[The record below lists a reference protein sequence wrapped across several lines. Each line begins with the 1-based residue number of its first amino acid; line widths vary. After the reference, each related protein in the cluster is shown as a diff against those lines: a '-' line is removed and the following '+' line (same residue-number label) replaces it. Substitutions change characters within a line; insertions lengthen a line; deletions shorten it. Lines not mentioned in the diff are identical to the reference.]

1 MLLSLP
7 SVCTFKY
14 FHLFPLFFRAFSAQ
28 IHLSFC
34 RSSFLLPH
42 NYIYLIV
49 SSFILLSILLLPAL
63 LYLCKPFF
71 CLSACILF
79 RFFSFYYSHLI
90 HSVTEMSVFMFSYI
104 YSEFP
109 FSVRFK
115 LISAPGL
122 YKTLFLLFCPY
133 IFVSPKE
140 PPNFLFVLLD
150 TTRLAHVVLSKDV
163 PCIRISLCGGY
174 YFSCLAYL
182 NSSFSS

>member
-34 RSSFLLPH
+34 RYSFLLPH
-42 NYIYLIV
+42 HYIYLIV

-133 IFVSPKE
+133 IFVSPK
-140 PPNFLFVLLD
+140 NHLISYLCYLTQHVLLMSCCRK
-150 TTRLAHVVLSKDV
+150 TYHVYEYL
-163 PCIRISLCGGY
+163 
-174 YFSCLAYL
+174 CLAFIIFPVL
-182 NSSFSS
+182 PI